1 MNRKALSL
9 FVMGLM
15 LFSVFFVAK
24 PASAAGVPGD
34 TLKIVQL
41 AAQGS
46 LFMGV
51 FNPSPSG
58 MTDVYTLRVWYF
70 LNDPAVTMGPDAQY
84 HNYRCQLVD
93 IKYNVQVPDDAVIWN
108 GTQKK
113 WIAPDAGKTAKS
125 AVTWKCGL
133 GTWVDGQPITLADY
147 LFDYAMV
154 WEWSYQDGNDDKYYS
169 EDYANNYQGTLQL
182 VMGLKVDKVTNDYIE
197 YTIYQDFVVPYDMW
211 STAIGNYME
220 KPSFPWE
227 LYNVMSEM
235 VAKGVNGEAFSWS
248 TTPQNGYQLDMIDP
262 EQAPYFK
269 AEAQAL
275 MNNPIP
281 VWLSSNL
288 GDWLQKWGV
297 SKEQAGITTD
307 LAKAGYQGI
316 IKWVDNYK
324 NVLIS
329 DGPYYVSSYDPKA
342 MKVIMKL
349 ANNKRVGFATDKI
362 NGKALPWDPY
372 WKEIDLYGTL
382 NKDTAI
388 LAVAK
393 GEYDFYWYATAYSDI
408 AKVLQKYGNSLNPL
422 KTIAVW
428 WSVDLNLVGDPTTGL
443 VNSSGTIKFNPMAL
457 RGVRYAMNWL
467 INRQYIVSQILQG
480 GGAPMFGPEVSGQ
493 VDAYQRIMTVANA
506 LGFTPQGDEQY
517 AIKLIDNAMN
527 SAAQALA
534 AKGHTLKKVD
544 GVWNYDGKPITINLI
559 ARVEDQ
565 RLDEGKYLAQILQ
578 KAGFK
583 VNLLQWQRSQAGKT
597 VYGQDPRTL
606 QWHVYTEGWVVSGVQ
621 TVASMAWDFW
631 FFDYYVDPNWATNYH
646 NPMTVNDLVQ
656 TISNGDL
663 NSFISTLK
671 LKYYN
676 TPDKLM
682 KIIKWTGYDLAMVL
696 AYNTWTGP
704 DNTSVS
710 IKTLDQFWD
719 LYKLA
724 YGTHMLN
731 SPRVYTAETWNFFL
745 TNKKIT
751 VGMPDPISGLG
762 SFLAARSVYPSGT
775 STGSSSSSSSSS
787 SSTTSSSSST
797 TSTSSTSSSSSS
809 TSSTSSS
816 SSSST
821 SSTSSSSSSTS
832 SSSSMSSS
840 STPSSSSSSPSSTP
854 SSSSSKG
861 GWHICG
867 PAAIIALAALPLLL
881 RRRK

>member
-1 MNRKALSL
+1 
-9 FVMGLM
+9 M
-15 LFSVFFVAK
+15 LFSVFLVAK
-24 PASAAGVPGD
+24 PASAQQSVPGN

-58 MTDVYTLRVWYF
+58 MTDVYTVRVWYF
-70 LNDPAVTMGPDAQY
+70 LDDPAVTMGPDAQY
-84 HNYRCQLVD
+84 HPYRCQLVN
-93 IKYNVQVPDDAVIWN
+93 IQYNVKVPDDAIIWN
-108 GTQKK
+108 GTQKQ
-113 WIAPDAGKTAKS
+113 WIAPYAGKTAKS

-147 LFDYAMV
+147 LFDYAMT
-154 WEWSYQDGNDDKYYS
+154 WEWSYQDGKGDKYYS
-169 EDYANNYQGTLQL
+169 QTYANNYQGTLQL
-182 VMGLKVDKVTNDYIE
+182 VMGLKVDKVTSDYIE
-197 YTIYQDFVVPYDMW
+197 YTLYQNYVVPYDKW
-211 STAIGNYME
+211 STAIGNFME

-235 VAKGVNGEAFSWS
+235 VANGVNGKEFSWS

-281 VWLSSNL
+281 IWLSTL
-288 GDWLQKWGV
+288 KPWLQKWGI
-297 SKEQAGITTD
+297 SESQAGITTD

-329 DGPYYVSSYDPKA
+329 DGPYYVASYNPKA
-342 MKVIMKL
+342 MTVILKL
-349 ANNKRVGFATDKI
+349 ANNKRIGFPGTV
-362 NGKALPWDPY
+362 NGKPLPWNPY
-372 WKEIDLYGTL
+372 WKEIDIYGTL

-393 GEYDFYWYATAYSDI
+393 GEYDFYWYATPYSDI
-408 AKVLQKYGNSLNPL
+408 AKVMQDYGKNLNPI

-428 WSVDLNLVGDPTTGL
+428 WSLDLNLVGDPTTGL

-480 GGAPMFGPEVSGQ
+480 SGAPMFGPEVSGQ
-493 VDAYQRIMTVANA
+493 TDAYIRIMTVAKA
-506 LGFTPQGDEQY
+506 LGFTPQGDENY
-517 AIKLIDNAMN
+517 ALKLIDQAMN
-527 SAAQALA
+527 SAAKALA
-534 AKGHTLKKVD
+534 AKGHTLKKVN
-544 GVWNYDGKPITINLI
+544 GVWTYDGKPVTLKVV

-565 RLDEGKYLAQILQ
+565 RLDEGKYIAQILQ

-583 VNLLQWQRSQAGKT
+583 VELLQWQRSQASKV

-606 QWHVYTEGWVVSGVQ
+606 QWSVYTEGWVVSGVQ
-621 TVASMAWDFW
+621 SVTSIAWDFW
-631 FFDYYVDPNWATNYH
+631 FFDYYVDPNWATNYK
-646 NPMTVNDLVQ
+646 NPMTVQDLVN
-656 TISNGDL
+656 TIAGGNVNKFIQEL
-663 NSFISTLK
+663 N

-676 TPDKLM
+676 TPDKL
-682 KIIKWTGYDLAMVL
+682 KPLLNWRGYDLAMVL
-696 AYNTWTGP
+696 AYNSWKGP
-704 DNTSVS
+704 NNTTVS

-731 SPRVYTAETWNFFL
+731 SPRIYTVETWNFFL

-751 VGMPDPISGLG
+751 VTMPDPISGLG
-762 SFLAARSVYPSGT
+762 SFLAARSVIPTPTKTTTTTTT
-775 STGSSSSSSSSS
+775 STTTTKT
-787 SSTTSSSSST
+787 TTSKTTTTTTTT
-797 TSTSSTSSSSSS
+797 TSQMTSSTSTTQATQT
-809 TSSTSSS
+809 TSPTQTTTAAKTSNAV
-816 SSSST
+816 T
-821 SSTSSSSSSTS
+821 YTII
-832 SSSSMSSS
+832 
-840 STPSSSSSSPSSTP
+840 
-854 SSSSSKG
+854 G
-861 GWHICG
+861 IIIIIIIGAGWYF
-867 PAAIIALAALPLLL
+867 A
-881 RRRK
+881 RKK